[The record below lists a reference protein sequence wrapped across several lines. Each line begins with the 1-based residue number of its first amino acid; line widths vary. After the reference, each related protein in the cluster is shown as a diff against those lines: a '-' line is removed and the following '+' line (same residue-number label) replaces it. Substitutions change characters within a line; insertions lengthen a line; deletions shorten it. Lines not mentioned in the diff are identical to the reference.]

1 MSILIASDHAG
12 WELKNHLI
20 EFMSKNG
27 VELTDLGTNTPESVD
42 YPDYAHRLCS
52 NFKSQFGIL
61 ICGSGNGMCMAANKW
76 QGIRAAL
83 CWDVDTAQ
91 LARAHNNANVIC
103 LPARFL
109 CIDDAVDILTTFLE
123 TDFEGGRHI
132 KRMMGI
138 DIANN
143 YV

>member
-27 VELTDLGTNTPESVD
+27 VELTDLGTNTLESVD

-83 CWDVDTAQ
+83 CWDVDTAR

-109 CIDDAVDILTTFLE
+109 CIDDAIDILTTFLE

-138 DIANN
+138 DIVNN